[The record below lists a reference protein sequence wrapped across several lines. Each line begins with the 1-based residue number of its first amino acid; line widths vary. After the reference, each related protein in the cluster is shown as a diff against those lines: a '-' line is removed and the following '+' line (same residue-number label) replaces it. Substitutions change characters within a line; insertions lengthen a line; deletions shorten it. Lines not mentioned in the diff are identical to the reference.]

1 MENNWSDTVE
11 YMTVYSKEKVVVT
24 FKDRKLVMDIICILS
39 ILGKIST
46 V

>member
-11 YMTVYSKEKVVVT
+11 YMMVYSKEKVVVT
-24 FKDRKLVMDIICILS
+24 FKDRKLVMEIICILS
-39 ILGKIST
+39 IFEKIST